1 MVKLIDGR
9 GKDTAWILSR
19 LSRRWQASFEKEKNA
34 VLEILSAVRQRG
46 DEAVLEYTARFDG
59 VHYASAHEMLVS
71 QEEIQEA
78 YSKVDGSYIDIL
90 KHARDNIWKFHSRQ
104 LENSWTVCDES
115 GVIMGQRVVPMER
128 VGVYVPGGRAA
139 YPSSVLMNV
148 IPARVAGVSDIIMA
162 TPPGKDEKVNPYT
175 LVAACEAGCKR
186 IFKIGGAQAI
196 AALAFGT
203 KTIPRV
209 DKIVGPGNIYVALAK
224 KEVYGYVDIDMIAG
238 PSEVM
243 VLADCSANPAFVAA
257 DLMSQAEHD
266 PMASAILVTTSIE
279 LASRVLEELQRQV
292 EGLSSKDIIQASLRD
307 FGALIVVDSIEQAIE
322 LTNSIA
328 PEHLELAVHNPFE
341 ILGAVKHAGSIFL
354 GHYTPEP
361 VGDYMAGPNHVLP
374 TGGTARFFSPLGVY
388 DFVKKSNII
397 FYTEKAL
404 KAVSHDVIEFANRE
418 GLTAHANSIK
428 VRFKDNG

>member
-9 GKDTAWILSR
+9 GKDTNWILGNLNRR
-19 LSRRWQASFEKEKNA
+19 LQASSEKERDV
-34 VLEILSAVRQRG
+34 VLKILSAVQRRG

-59 VHYASAHEMLVS
+59 VHYDDVQEMLVS
-71 QEEIQEA
+71 EEEVKEA
-78 YSKVDGSYIDIL
+78 YSKVDNGYISLL
-90 KHARDNIWKFHSRQ
+90 KRARDNIQRFHSRQ
-104 LENSWTVCDES
+104 IENSWWLIDEK
-115 GVIMGQRVVPMER
+115 GIILGQRIVPLER

-148 IPARVAGVSDIIMA
+148 IPAKVAGVSDIIMV
-162 TPPGKDEKVNPYT
+162 TPPGKDKKINPYT

-186 IFKIGGAQAI
+186 IFKVGGAQAI

-203 KTIPRV
+203 PTIPKV

-243 VLADCSANPAFVAA
+243 VLADDSANPAFVAA

-266 PMASAILVTTSIE
+266 PMASAILVTTCSN
-279 LASRVLEELQRQV
+279 LAGRVLEELQRQV
-292 EGLSSKDIIQASLRD
+292 EGLSTKDIVRASLSN
-307 FGALIVVDSIEQAIE
+307 FGALIVVDHIEQAIE
-322 LTNSIA
+322 LANA
-328 PEHLELAVHNPFE
+328 VGPEHLELAVRNPFE
-341 ILGAVKHAGSIFL
+341 ILEAVKHAGAIFL

-388 DFVKKSNII
+388 DFVKRSNII
-397 FYTEKAL
+397 SYTEKSLRAI
-404 KAVSHDVIEFANRE
+404 AHDVIEFANRE

-428 VRFKDNG
+428 VRFKENG